1 MRHKKLGLNFLKN
14 KNMKKIII
22 TILVVVVAMYAIY
35 ALALRD
41 DGASTALS
49 EYFGNRITTLGFGE
63 GAPMPIEGYDAD
75 LLMSAF
81 PGFMAQDF
89 DGVESL
95 EGKYEYDGSTLIF
108 ERGTDMPISSAERTV
123 SKEGYRTLLANVST
137 RLGMKVEDEL
147 AVDTLIDT
155 INTADVLVGGLS
167 GSVSAFG
174 VNIMPIEV
182 VEDSRCPSDVN
193 CIQAGTVRLEA
204 LVSDSLG
211 EATKIFTLGQ
221 ATTTASYEITLS
233 RVSPERVSAATVPAD
248 DEYVFYFDIKK
259 R

>member
-1 MRHKKLGLNFLKN
+1 
-14 KNMKKIII
+14 MKKTIII
-22 TILVVVVAMYAIY
+22 ILVVLVGVYAVY
-35 ALALRD
+35 ALASRD
-41 DGASTALS
+41 EGAPSLLS

-137 RLGMKVEDEL
+137 RLGVKVEDEL
-147 AVDTLIDT
+147 AVDTLIDA
-155 INTADVLVGGLS
+155 INTADVLVVGLS

-174 VNIMPIEV
+174 VNIMPMKV
-182 VEDSRCPSDVN
+182 VEDSRCPSTAN

-211 EATKIFTLGQ
+211 ESTRLFTLGQ
-221 ATTTASYEITLS
+221 ATSTSSYEVTLS
-233 RVSPERVSAATVPAD
+233 RVAPERESPGIVPRD

>member
-1 MRHKKLGLNFLKN
+1 
-14 KNMKKIII
+14 MKKIII
-22 TILVVVVAMYAIY
+22 IILVVLVGMYAVY

-41 DGASTALS
+41 DATPDALS

-81 PGFMAQDF
+81 PGFVPQDF

-95 EGKYEYDGSTLIF
+95 EGKYEYNGSNIIF
-108 ERGTDMPISSAERTV
+108 ERNTDMPISSAERTV
-123 SKEGYRTLLANVST
+123 SGEGYRTLLTNVST
-137 RLGMKVEDEL
+137 RLGLAVEDEL
-147 AVDTLIDT
+147 GIDTLIDT
-155 INTADVLVGGLS
+155 INTSDVLVVGLK
-167 GSVSAFG
+167 GSATAFG
-174 VNIMPIEV
+174 VNIMPTEIL
-182 VEDSRCPSDVN
+182 EDSRCPSDVV

-211 EATKIFTLGQ
+211 EATRVFTLGQ
-221 ATTTASYEITLS
+221 ATSTSSYQITLS
-233 RVSPERVSAATVPAD
+233 RVGPERESQGAVPTD
-248 DEYVFYFDIKK
+248 DEYVFYFDIEK

>member
-1 MRHKKLGLNFLKN
+1 
-14 KNMKKIII
+14 MKKTIII
-22 TILVVVVAMYAIY
+22 ILVALVGVYAVYAI
-35 ALALRD
+35 ASRD
-41 DGASTALS
+41 DGAPDALS
-49 EYFGNRITTLGFGE
+49 EYFGNRITTLGFGD

-81 PGFMAQDF
+81 PGFLPQDF

-95 EGKYEYDGSTLIF
+95 EGKYKYSGGNLIF

-123 SKEGYRTLLANVST
+123 SKDGYKTLLTNVST
-137 RLGMKVEDEL
+137 RLGVQVEDEL
-147 AVDTLIDT
+147 AIDTLIDT
-155 INTADVLVGGLS
+155 INTADVLVVGLS
-167 GSVSAFG
+167 GSTSAFG

-182 VEDSRCPSDVN
+182 LEDSRCPSDVN

-211 EATKIFTLGQ
+211 ESTRVFTLGQ
-221 ATTTASYEITLS
+221 ATSTSSYEITLS
-233 RVSPERVSAATVPAD
+233 RVGPERTSDEVVPRD
-248 DEYVFYFDIKK
+248 DEYIFYFDIKK

>member
-1 MRHKKLGLNFLKN
+1 
-14 KNMKKIII
+14 MKKTIII
-22 TILVVVVAMYAIY
+22 ILVVLAGLYAVY
-35 ALALRD
+35 ALAFRD
-41 DGASTALS
+41 NGASTALS

-63 GAPMPIEGYDAD
+63 GAGMPIEGYDAD

-81 PGFMAQDF
+81 PGFAPQDF

-95 EGKYEYDGSTLIF
+95 EGKYKYDGSNLVF
-108 ERGTDMPISSAERTV
+108 ERSTDMPISSAERTV
-123 SKEGYRTLLANVST
+123 SKEGYRTLLLNVST
-137 RLGMKVEDEL
+137 RLGVEVEDEL

-155 INTADVLVGGLS
+155 INTADVLVVGLS

-204 LVSDSLG
+204 LVSDSFG
-211 EATKIFTLGQ
+211 ESTRVFNLGQ
-221 ATTTASYEITLS
+221 STSTSGYEITFS
-233 RVSPERVSAATVPAD
+233 RVAPERTAQAMVPRD

-259 R
+259 K